1 MRNLSNNIKGEFD
14 KTFKNQLF
22 TCQNELGL

>member
-1 MRNLSNNIKGEFD
+1 MKKLNKIIKGEFD